1 MQLGLFLGFSE
12 RHSSQVPLIPN
23 VETGKIS
30 PQYHVI
36 FDNKFKTVHSLP
48 DNKALEKQW
57 TMIVRLGHEYFLD
70 VDFDNNGNPIVST
83 MSELIK
89 AYSKEKQKRLIGEDI
104 TAIGREECS
113 TNNQIYNHNESQA
126 ENPLPLQSE
135 IPPPLAK
142 DTQVP
147 GGDFPIQQDADLD
160 EVLEG
165 DLQQQALLDQAEC
178 WDVQR
183 WTSQNLQTTN
193 RLQRI

>member
-1 MQLGLFLGFSE
+1 M
-12 RHSSQVPLIPN
+12 
-23 VETGKIS
+23 
-30 PQYHVI
+30 I

-48 DNKALEKQW
+48 DNKELEKQW
-57 TMIVRLGHEYFLD
+57 TMIVRLGHKCFLD

-113 TNNQIYNHNESQA
+113 TNNQIYDHNESQA
-126 ENPLPLQSE
+126 ESPPPLQSE

-165 DLQQQALLDQAEC
+165 DLQQQVSTQPRRNVGTYKDGPAKICRLPIDCKEYKLAFNVDVINDWEKPMQAISNTRC
-178 WDVQR
+178 ITKDFHP
-183 WTSQNLQTTN
+183 N
-193 RLQRI
+193 